1 MTTAPRGFAAQV
13 NQYFDNA
20 ASHTRF
26 APGLLKQIRTCNSL
40 YSFNFPIKRDD
51 GSIEVLKGWRAQHS
65 NHRTP
70 TKGGIR
76 FALHAN
82 ADEVIALASLM
93 TYKCALVDVPFGG
106 AKGAVQIDRSAYSDE
121 ELERVTRRYTFE
133 LVSRDL
139 IGPGTDV
146 PAPDYGT
153 SGREMAWIVDTYSAL
168 TPDKLEAI
176 ACVTGKPLA
185 HGGIDGRVE
194 ATGLGVYIGIREACG
209 DLERMKAL
217 GLSPGLEGKRAAVQG
232 LGNVGSY
239 AAKYLYEGGCVLVGL
254 GEYNGAVVSSAGLDP
269 EVAIQHF
276 RETGSLEGCP
286 GADAFLPGA
295 NDVLEIDC
303 DILVPAALENV
314 ITAQNVGNVRAKLI
328 GEAANG
334 PTTADAAQV
343 LNDRGTLILP
353 DMFLNAGG
361 VTVSYFEWIKNL
373 SHIRFGRMEKR
384 FEESSNRRLVEAMEG
399 LTGQTLSPQARD
411 AAAVGAGEAD
421 LVRSGL
427 EETMIQAYGSISTV
441 AHEKR
446 LDLRTAAY
454 VSVIERIGEAYEA
467 RGIFP

>member
-1 MTTAPRGFAAQV
+1 MTTPPRGFAAQV
-13 NQYFDNA
+13 DQYFDNA

-26 APGLLKQIRTCNSL
+26 APGLLAQIRTCNSI
-40 YSFNFPIKRDD
+40 YAFNFPIRRDD

-106 AKGAVQIDRSAYSDE
+106 AKGAVQIDRARYSDA
-121 ELERVTRRYTFE
+121 ELERVTRRYTYE

-176 ACVTGKPLA
+176 GCVTGKPLA

-194 ATGLGVYIGIREACG
+194 ATGLGVYFGIREACA
-209 DLERMKAL
+209 DVERMKAL
-217 GLSPGLEGKRAAVQG
+217 NLSPGLEGKRVAVQG
-232 LGNVGSY
+232 LGNVGYY
-239 AAKYLYEGGCVLVGL
+239 AARFLHEGGGVLVGL
-254 GEYNGAVVSSAGLDP
+254 GEYNGAVVSKSGFDP
-269 EVAIQHF
+269 DVAIEHF
-276 RETGSLEGCP
+276 RETGSLKGCP
-286 GADAFLPGA
+286 GADAFLPGP

-334 PTTADAAQV
+334 PTTADAAKI
-343 LNDRGTLILP
+343 LIDRGTLILP

-373 SHIRFGRMEKR
+373 SHIRFGRMGKR
-384 FEESSNRRLVEAMEG
+384 FEESSNRRLIEAMEG
-399 LTGQTLSPQARD
+399 LTGQTLEPKARD
-411 AAAVGAGEAD
+411 EASRGASEVD

-427 EETMIQAYGSISTV
+427 EETMIQAYGVIGTL
-441 AHEKR
+441 AHEKG

-454 VSVIERIGEAYEA
+454 VSVIGKIGESYEA